1 MRQIARHR
9 RACRRAW
16 IGLWLIL
23 LNVLAAPL
31 APSPVI
37 AARAPAGAPATL
49 DGLPYVICGM
59 GGMIS
64 PDQPGQSDQA
74 PAHAP
79 DICAFCLPMLHGAAA
94 LPVPPPLPG
103 PPTIAITTHAP
114 TPPAQAPP
122 ARIVVR
128 ANGARAPPV

>member
-1 MRQIARHR
+1 MRRLRRR
-9 RACRRAW
+9 RACTRGW

-31 APSPVI
+31 APSPVM
-37 AARAPAGAPATL
+37 AAVPATL
-49 DGLPYVICGM
+49 DGQPYIICGM
-59 GGMIS
+59 GGAFA
-64 PDQPGQSDQA
+64 PDQQSPSDQN

-94 LPVPPPLPG
+94 LPVPPPLPA
-103 PPTIAITTHAP
+103 PPAIAVATHAP

-122 ARIVVR
+122 VR
-128 ANGARAPPV
+128 VAITANGARAPPV